1 MSVSSLAPSPMSPGS
16 TFPDAAFA
24 DSVLPG
30 SAFPEATPPAD
41 STCPVASE
49 DESTNRSFFVTW
61 FLSLTLGFLGA
72 DRFFTGRYATG
83 ALKLVTLGGLGLWWV
98 IDLVI
103 VMAGGLRYN
112 ERVLRGYHSSKE
124 IAWIATGFLIIVGYS
139 LHLEEIVPAL
149 LGRLL

>member
-16 TFPDAAFA
+16 VRPD
-24 DSVLPG
+24 SLLPG
-30 SAFPEATPPAD
+30 TASPEATPPAGSTWPAD
-41 STCPVASE
+41 SADGSA
-49 DESTNRSFFVTW
+49 NRSFFVTW

-124 IAWIATGFLIIVGYS
+124 IAWITTGFLIIVGYS
-139 LHLEEIVPAL
+139 LHLEEMVPAL
-149 LGRLL
+149 LGRVL

>member
-1 MSVSSLAPSPMSPGS
+1 MPVTHLSPTPLSPSSVFPDSQ
-16 TFPDAAFA
+16 FPDAA
-24 DSVLPG
+24 
-30 SAFPEATPPAD
+30 PPAD
-41 STCPVASE
+41 PTWPADSG
-49 DESTNRSFFVTW
+49 DESANRSFFVTW

-98 IDLVI
+98 IDLVT

-124 IAWIATGFLIIVGYS
+124 TAWIATGFLIIVGYS
-139 LHLEEIVPAL
+139 LHLEDLVPAL
-149 LGRLL
+149 LGQLLGQLL